1 MQVIRALGVRGTL
14 SLTIT
19 DLGGRIISQ
28 QKWSADQSGVVL
40 KFAEKEQKL
49 APGCYL
55 AVFRNEQ
62 KIQTIKLI
70 VR

>member
-1 MQVIRALGVRGTL
+1 ML

-28 QKWSADQSGVVL
+28 QEWNADQSGVVL
-40 KFAEKEQKL
+40 EFTEEEQKL

-62 KIQTIKLI
+62 KIQTIKLM